1 MKTTR
6 REFLDTGLK
15 AGMFVGAGLAISV
28 ESPSRSAAAT
38 ADEFRPNA
46 YISITPDNIV
56 RLWVTR
62 SEMGQG
68 VRTVL
73 PMMLAEELE
82 ADWSRI
88 QLEQAMPGGRFQGI
102 RLRTS
107 GSGSTE
113 GTYKAMRKAG
123 ATAREMLIAA
133 AAERWKVD
141 GSACRAVSGSVTHVP
156 TGRMFSYGELTQ
168 AAARQKPPENP
179 PLKDPKEFRLI
190 GKPIKR
196 TDGSAIVT
204 GRAVYGLD
212 VQVKGMLYAVV
223 ARCPYIG
230 GKVMGF
236 DQRPALQ
243 VAGVRHVVPVK
254 SGIATGMAVVADHT
268 WAAIKGREALTVEWD
283 PGPNHDF
290 DSTRFLQDQESR
302 LEREDEGYFVR
313 NDGDAIKALASAATS
328 LDAVY
333 EFPFQAHAPVEPM
346 NCVADVR
353 SDSCE
358 IWVPTQCPEVAQS
371 ETAKMLGLPV
381 DSVKI
386 HITLLGGGFG
396 RRLFADY
403 VPEAV
408 EISRAIK
415 KPVQVVWTR
424 SDDMQHGFFHP
435 SDIERIAGGLDRTGR
450 PIAWLQ
456 RSVGSN
462 LSMFGFPSEEKKK
475 DPRLYFKDGSPWGSF
490 DNPYNFPNLKA
501 DFVPWNSP
509 VPTGPW
515 RAVEYP
521 PTVFARESFLD
532 EMAHAAGRDPLEF
545 RLQLL
550 QPGDVLEVGDSR
562 IDRSRLIRV
571 LETAAEKSKWG
582 SPLPDAFDSRETG
595 VLARPTEAWSDS
607 GENHSVAS
615 PGHPNDRQWGRGIA
629 CNVYD
634 SDSFMAQVAEV
645 SIGRELRDIRVHR
658 IVCATDCGLV
668 INPSGLEGQA
678 ESGIIW
684 GLSATLHGKIDF
696 RNGAAV
702 QQNYTDFDVIRMNES
717 PEIETHILA
726 SDHPPGGFGE
736 TAVPLVAPAVAN
748 AIFAATGKRVRR
760 LPITAEKLRSSVT
773 VNLPQEL

>member
-1 MKTTR
+1 MPLWNLSARAPCHSSGQPRGTRNMKTTQR
-6 REFLDTGLK
+6 AFLETSVK
-15 AGMFVGAGLAISV
+15 AGAFAAAGLVIWV
-28 ESPSRSAAAT
+28 ESPSRSAAAI
-38 ADEFRPNA
+38 ASVFEPNA

-56 RLWVTR
+56 RLWATR

-68 VRTVL
+68 VRTAL

-88 QLEQAMPGGRFQGI
+88 QLEQAMPGGRFKGI

-133 AAERWKVD
+133 AAERWKV
-141 GSACRAVSGSVTHVP
+141 GRSTCSAASGSVIHGP
-156 TGRMFSYGELTQ
+156 TGRTFNYGEL
-168 AAARQKPPENP
+168 AASAAHQPPPENP
-179 PLKDPKEFRLI
+179 KLKDPKEFRLV
-190 GKPIKR
+190 GKPTKR
-196 TDGSAIVT
+196 IDGAEIVT

-223 ARCPYIG
+223 ARCPYIA
-230 GKVMGF
+230 GKVVSF
-236 DQRPALQ
+236 DERPALH

-254 SGIATGMAVVADHT
+254 SGIATGVAVVADHT
-268 WAAIKGREALTVEWD
+268 WAAIKGREALHVKWD
-283 PGPNHDF
+283 PGRNRDF
-290 DSTRFLQDQESR
+290 DSNRFLHEMEGALSQ
-302 LEREDEGYFVR
+302 EGYFVR
-313 NDGDAIKALASAATS
+313 NDGDASTALGTAAKK

-333 EFPFQAHAPVEPM
+333 EFPFQAHAPVETM

-371 ETAKMLGLPV
+371 ETAKMLGLPEKA
-381 DSVKI
+381 VKI

-408 EISRAIK
+408 EISRAIG
-415 KPVQVVWTR
+415 KPVQVVWPR
-424 SDDMQHGFFHP
+424 SDDMRYGFFHP
-435 SDIERIAGGLDRTGR
+435 SDIERIVGGLDANGHT
-450 PIAWLQ
+450 IAWSQ
-456 RSVGSN
+456 RSIGSN
-462 LSMFGFPSEEKKK
+462 LSMFGFPTEEQKKNPK
-475 DPRLYFKDGSPWGSF
+475 LYFNDGSPWGSF
-490 DNPYNFPNLKA
+490 DNPYNLPNLKA
-501 DFVPWNSP
+501 DFVPLNSP

-550 QPGDVLEVGDSR
+550 EPGDVVQVGDVK
-562 IDRSRLIRV
+562 IDRGRLIRV
-571 LETAAEKSKWG
+571 LQMAAEKSKWG
-582 SPLPDAFDSRETG
+582 SPLADA
-595 VLARPTEAWSDS
+595 SD
-607 GENHSVAS
+607 G
-615 PGHPNDRQWGRGIA
+615 GGDRQWGRGIA
-629 CNVYD
+629 CNVYA

-645 SIGRELRDIRVHR
+645 SVGRPSRDIRVYR
-658 IVCATDCGLV
+658 IFFVTDCGLV
-668 INPSGLEGQA
+668 INPGGLEGQA

-702 QQNYTDFDVIRMNES
+702 QENFTDFEVIRMDES
-717 PEIETHILA
+717 PEIETHIVA

-736 TAVPLVAPAVAN
+736 TAVPCVAPAVAN

-760 LPITAEKLRSSVT
+760 LPITAEKLLS
-773 VNLPQEL
+773 